1 LFADDVELRQH
12 RAVEA
17 AKRATAIGDSEP
29 QAMPQQKEKET
40 EKLRTISHESVD
52 HAEAASI
59 PVSVIMPE
67 KPKSLFEQIE
77 APKVSFA

>member
-1 LFADDVELRQH
+1 
-12 RAVEA
+12 
-17 AKRATAIGDSEP
+17 
-29 QAMPQQKEKET
+29 MPQQKEKET